1 MVLATYR
8 EKESRMIPS
17 QTADEKQLTTA
28 ISVVIHTYYQDVI
41 LGPLDLASRPAM
53 SESAVCFF

>member
-8 EKESRMIPS
+8 DPS

-28 ISVVIHTYYQDVI
+28 ISVVIHTYCQDVI
-41 LGPLDLASRPAM
+41 LGTLDLASRPAM